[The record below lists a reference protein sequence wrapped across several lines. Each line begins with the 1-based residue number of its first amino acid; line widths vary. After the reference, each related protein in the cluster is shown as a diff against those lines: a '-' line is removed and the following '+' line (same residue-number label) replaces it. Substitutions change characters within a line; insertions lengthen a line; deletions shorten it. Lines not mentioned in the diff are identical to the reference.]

1 MLHDNN
7 GYYEIQTKNLNVMID
22 GEIVVSSVQINK
34 DIYHLY
40 AISHWFRKAILIDI
54 RYLSHL
60 NLNPQI
66 LSQELNNL

>member
-40 AISHWFRKAILIDI
+40 AISHNDLEKL
-54 RYLSHL
+54 Y
-60 NLNPQI
+60 
-66 LSQELNNL
+66 